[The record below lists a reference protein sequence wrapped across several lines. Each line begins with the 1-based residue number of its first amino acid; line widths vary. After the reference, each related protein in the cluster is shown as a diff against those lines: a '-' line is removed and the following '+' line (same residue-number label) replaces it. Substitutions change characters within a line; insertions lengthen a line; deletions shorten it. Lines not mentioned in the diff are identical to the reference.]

1 MRAALYAR
9 YSTDKQSSTA
19 DQLRVCERLAESHGF
34 TVVARFTDEGLSGG
48 TANRPGYQAML
59 AAVRAGQVD
68 VIVAEDASRLWR
80 NMAEQSPREAELK
93 DLGVAIVTHDLDSR
107 NEASS
112 WLGPI
117 LGTAASVYRQEIGRR
132 TRRSLEGRAKAAK
145 PTGGRAYG
153 YTSVRVIVPEQ
164 AAVVREVFERFAAG
178 ETLMAIAADLNARGV
193 PSPGAGWARKSR
205 RKDGVWLVSALHAM
219 LKNDVYIGRVVWNR
233 RRWVRSAQD
242 SSKRRAVMNPPSEWI
257 VHEVPELR
265 IVDDVTWSRVE
276 RRLAERRDFY
286 KPGPGGRSQYLLSGL
301 LRCALCGSAMVISSH
316 RPVRYQCSTFR
327 HGGPAACGNS
337 LTLRKDVAEA
347 ALVEPVL
354 ERVLS
359 AEAVEHAVRYMRALA
374 AEDDKPVP
382 PAELGRIDAQ
392 LAELARLVD
401 AGTLAP
407 ETAAPARHALF
418 ERRQELLGRSRTANV
433 RQGLFGAEED
443 YRAVAAAMRE
453 ELAGDDVLAGR
464 EVLREIVGEI
474 PLRPEGNV
482 LWAELNTRPLAMVA
496 AGGVNWNGSG
506 GGIWNQLRVALPAG
520 GWFPRKAAQ

>member
-9 YSTDKQSSTA
+9 FSTDKQSSTA
-19 DQLRVCERLAESHGF
+19 DQLRVCERLAERHGF
-34 TVVARFTDEGLSGG
+34 EVVARFTDEGLSGG
-48 TANRPGYQAML
+48 TANRPGYQALL
-59 AAVRAGQVD
+59 AAARGGVIE

-93 DLGVAIVTHDLDSR
+93 DLGVAIVTQDLDTR

-117 LGTAASVYRQEIGRR
+117 LGTAATVYRQEIGRR
-132 TRRSLEGRAKAAK
+132 VRRSLEGRAKDCR

-153 YTSVRVIVPEQ
+153 YTSVREIVPAQ

-193 PSPGAGWARKSR
+193 PSPGASWSRKSR
-205 RKDGVWLVSALHAM
+205 RKDGVWLVSALHVM

-233 RRWVRSAQD
+233 RRWVRSAVD

-257 VHEVPELR
+257 VHDVPELR
-265 IVDDVTWSRVE
+265 IVDDSTWQRVA
-276 RRLAERRDFY
+276 RRLTERRDFY
-286 KPGPGGRSQYLLSGL
+286 KPGPGGRSMYLLSGL
-301 LRCALCGSAMVISSH
+301 LRCALCGAAMVIAAH
-316 RPVRYQCSTFR
+316 RPVRYQCSTNR
-327 HGGPAACGNS
+327 HGGPAACGNG
-337 LTLRKDVAEA
+337 LTVRKDVAEA

-354 ERVLS
+354 EQVLS
-359 AEAVEHAVRYMRALA
+359 PAAVEHAVRFMRQLA
-374 AEDDKPVP
+374 ADDAKPVP
-382 PAELGRIDAQ
+382 PAELGLIDEQ

-401 AGTLAP
+401 AGTLAR
-407 ETAAPARHALF
+407 ETAAPARQALYV
-418 ERRQELLGRSRTANV
+418 RRQDLLSRARTTNV

-443 YRAVAAAMRE
+443 YRETAAAMRE
-453 ELAGDDVLAGR
+453 VLAGDDVLTGR
-464 EVLREIVGEI
+464 EVLRELVGEI

-482 LWAELNTRPLAMVA
+482 LWAELNTRPLAIAA

-506 GGIWNQLRVALPAG
+506 GEISNGLRVALPAG
-520 GWFPRKAAQ
+520 GWYGEAVK